1 MVLLENIKIAY
12 PLSIAKL
19 VKTGKSAVVDTA
31 DTHSTLLIIPRGS
44 GTSSVKYYF
53 YHASASTT
61 TSASATAFGAGA
73 SVTTTGA
80 SAVHGVL
87 ITNQPSQKRYLI
99 IKQSGNLAASC
110 AVGVIAVSSGNRA
123 IPPSS
128 TLGAFTS
135 LTRPTV

>member
-1 MVLLENIKIAY
+1 MQKAEDIKIAY
-12 PLSIAKL
+12 PLSVAKL

-31 DTHSTLLIIPRGS
+31 DTHATMLVIPRGS
-44 GTSSVKYYF
+44 GTSSCKYYF

-61 TSASATAFGAGA
+61 LSGSATAFTAGA

-87 ITNQPSQKRYLI
+87 ITNQPSMKRYLI
-99 IKQSGNLAASC
+99 IKQSTLAASL
-110 AVGVIAVSSGNRA
+110 AIGVVSLSFYNRA
-123 IPPSS
+123 VPPSS

>member
-12 PLSIAKL
+12 PLSVAKL

-31 DTHSTLLIIPRGS
+31 DTHSTLLVIPRGS
-44 GTSSVKYYF
+44 GTSSCKYYF

-61 TSASATAFGAGA
+61 TSASATAFGASA
-73 SVTTTGA
+73 TVTTTGA

-87 ITNQPSQKRYLI
+87 INNQPSMKRYLV
-99 IKQSGNLAASC
+99 IKQSTLAASL
-110 AVGVIAVSSGNRA
+110 AIGVIAISSGNRA

-135 LTRPTV
+135 LTKPTV